1 MSLKAY
7 SLRKRE
13 KQKETEEN
21 MKTDD
26 DYKLFAELQKIAVS
40 PKLAKEWLEDP
51 CARPC

>member
-21 MKTDD
+21 METD